1 MRLLSYLF
9 ITLVCVPV
17 WAAETTQ
24 DELPDDKPISA
35 SPELYF
41 EAEKMLLASARRY
54 VKAFS
59 SPDERR
65 KWEKKIDGR
74 IDTRIEDGD
83 MGDRDAIFQR
93 LALDWV
99 VDNEKRVRRKDPKAI
114 KVACFMFLRFIER
127 RIHLPLQIRNRI
139 TLSDC
144 HEIVREVDMM
154 VEDKDREAENEKG
167 KQG

>member
-9 ITLVCVPV
+9 ITLVSVSV

-24 DELPDDKPISA
+24 EELSDDTPIST

-41 EAEKMLLASARRY
+41 KAEKMLLASARRY

-59 SPDERR
+59 SPEERR
-65 KWEKKIDGR
+65 KWEKKMDGR

-93 LALDWV
+93 LALDWA

-139 TLSDC
+139 TINDC
-144 HEIVREVDMM
+144 HEIVNEVDNM
-154 VEDKDREAENEKG
+154 VMDKEAENEKG
-167 KQG
+167 K